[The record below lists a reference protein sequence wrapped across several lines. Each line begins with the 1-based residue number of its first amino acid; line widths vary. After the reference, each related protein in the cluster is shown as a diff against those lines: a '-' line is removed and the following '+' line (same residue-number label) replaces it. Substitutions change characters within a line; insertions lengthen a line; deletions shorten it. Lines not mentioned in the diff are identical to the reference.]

1 MPVREISDHLVAL
14 IDGATVLASTALSL
28 ACALGLFVAIAHR
41 RRHAPGLFE
50 MVLPPGPAPAG
61 ELVFAHLQAL
71 LRAHAGGL
79 LRPPCTVVLRV
90 WHSASGLHL
99 GLSADIVVIRRIEAT
114 LDTIWPGARL
124 VAANRS
130 MPMPS
135 AAMEWH
141 PSIDQQRV
149 ARPVPGADVAL
160 TRALMRAEV
169 GEELSLEFV
178 LRASDA
184 RERRPIGDLV
194 RSAPP
199 HTSVIRGRGERTERL
214 PSGVDRL
221 ECQIR
226 IRARAASDVRARSLV
241 RELEPS
247 VRVLSSGSGVSLGVD
262 RRHRR
267 RLLAAVAGLGGD
279 PVSPAELTHLLPLA
293 CITKAIAASSEQA
306 TAGERLLGVRSY
318 AGATSEVRL
327 SIAGSRHHLH
337 VLGPTGTGKSTLLLN
352 LIAQD
357 IVSGR
362 GCAVLDP
369 KGDLVREVITRI
381 PRTRLSDVVYV
392 GPLEHERAVG
402 INPLALAPD
411 EDRHLA
417 AENVLSIFKRL
428 YAHNWGPRTD
438 DVLKSC
444 VLTLIDVP
452 GSTIAHIPALLTDR
466 ALRLRFTARVDDA
479 IGLGSFWRWYE
490 RVSEAK
496 RTEVTAPLQNKL
508 RDFLVRPR
516 LRRLLCQERSTVD
529 LATFM
534 DRGGIL
540 LVDLATGRWGETASQ
555 LAGSFLVARLW
566 QAALA
571 RQSIREEQR
580 RDFLLYVDEFQS
592 FLGMGGPFADALA
605 QARGLR
611 LSLTL
616 ANQHLG
622 QLPREI
628 RDAVA
633 ANARSRITFRC
644 APSEAAAVAKEFAPL
659 EPASISALP
668 PFEAAA
674 RLVSATSALT
684 LRTLPTD
691 AAPAGSARADEVLRA
706 SAARYGRDIRM
717 VDQAL
722 RQLLGTDVG
731 EEPSRARV
739 SRT

>member
-1 MPVREISDHLVAL
+1 MPVGEITQPLLAL
-14 IDGATVLASTALSL
+14 IDGATVLAGMALAL
-28 ACALGLFVAIAHR
+28 ACALGLLAAIGHHR
-41 RRHAPGLFE
+41 QREPGSFE
-50 MVLPPGPAPAG
+50 LVLPSGPAPAG
-61 ELVFAHLQAL
+61 ELLFAHLHAV
-71 LRAHAGGL
+71 LRAHGGGL
-79 LRPPCTVVLRV
+79 WRPRCTLVLGVR
-90 WHSASGLHL
+90 HSASGLHL
-99 GLSADIVVIRRIEAT
+99 GLSADVRDIRRIEAA

-124 VAANRS
+124 VAAVRS
-130 MPMPS
+130 SAMAS
-135 AAMEWH
+135 AAIDWN
-141 PSIDQQRV
+141 PSLDQRGGT
-149 ARPVPGADVAL
+149 RTVPGADVAL
-160 TRALMRAEV
+160 TRALMRAGI
-169 GEELSLEFV
+169 GEELSLEFE
-178 LRASDA
+178 LRAADA
-184 RERRPIGDLV
+184 RARRPMLDLL
-194 RSAPP
+194 RSSPQG
-199 HTSVIRGRGERTERL
+199 TSAIRGSRERTQGL
-214 PSGVDRL
+214 PSAVDRF
-221 ECQIR
+221 ECR
-226 IRARAASDVRARSLV
+226 VGIRAWAASDVRARSLV
-241 RELEPS
+241 RDLEPS
-247 VRVLSSGSGVSLGVD
+247 VRVLSNGSGLSLGVD
-262 RRHRR
+262 RQHSG
-267 RLLAAVAGLGGD
+267 RLRAAVAAGGGD
-279 PVSPAELTHLLPLA
+279 PIGPAELTRLLPLA
-293 CITKAIAASSEQA
+293 CITTAIATSSQQA
-306 TAGERLLGVRSY
+306 TAGERLIGVRPQ
-318 AGATSEVRL
+318 AGAVSEVRL
-327 SIAGSRHHLH
+327 SMPASRHHLH

-352 LIAQD
+352 LITQD

-369 KGDLVREVITRI
+369 KGDLARDVLTRI

-402 INPLALAPD
+402 INPLALAPE

-428 YAHNWGPRTD
+428 YADNWGPRTD

-444 VLTLIDVP
+444 VLTLVDVP

-466 ALRLRFTARVDDA
+466 ALRLRLTAHVDDA
-479 IGLGSFWRWYE
+479 IGLGSFWHWYE

-496 RTEVTAPLQNKL
+496 RIEATAPLQNKL

-529 LATFM
+529 LAALM

-540 LVDLATGRWGETASQ
+540 LADLGTGRWGETASQ

-571 RQSIREEQR
+571 RQSMREDER

-644 APSEAAAVAKEFAPL
+644 PASEAAAIAKEFPPL
-659 EPASISALP
+659 EPASLSALR

-674 RLVSATSALT
+674 RLVSTTSAIT
-684 LRTLPTD
+684 LRTLPTE
-691 AAPAGSARADEVLRA
+691 AAPEGSARPDEVLRA
-706 SAARYGRDIRM
+706 SAARYGRDIRT
-717 VDQAL
+717 VDLAL
-722 RQLLGTDVG
+722 RQLVSADAGD
-731 EEPSRARV
+731 EPSREPV
-739 SRT
+739 SSP